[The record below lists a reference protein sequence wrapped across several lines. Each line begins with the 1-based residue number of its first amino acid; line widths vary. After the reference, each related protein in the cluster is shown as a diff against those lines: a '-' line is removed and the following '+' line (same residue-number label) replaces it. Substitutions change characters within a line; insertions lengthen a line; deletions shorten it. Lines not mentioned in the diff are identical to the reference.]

1 MTDLAT
7 SFRAL
12 YSQAIPADLDE
23 ITLFE
28 SMVRE
33 GVLTRQLGDV
43 DFITN
48 AITTLRL
55 LDTGIENALV
65 FMWVHQ
71 PRHVDYYCFH
81 RPEEAS
87 QNSVPVILVADKT
100 IVQTWPDF
108 GAFLAWEVGP

>member
-12 YSQAIPADLDE
+12 HGQAIPAGLDE
-23 ITLFE
+23 ITRFE

-43 DFITN
+43 DFITD
-48 AITTLRL
+48 AMTTIRP

-87 QNSVPVILVADKT
+87 KNSMPVVLVADQT
-100 IVQTWPDF
+100 IVEAWQDF
-108 GAFLAWEVGP
+108 GAFLAWASGP